1 MRKLVF
7 GLALTLPIA
16 VATHA
21 SAMPGVSHNPLMQD
35 ARVIGDLIEVKGGH
49 GWGGGRR
56 PWLGP
61 RPCVRATRLEL
72 RPKGGLAR
80 PRMSARPL
88 EAGPLLSFALHLT
101 EKAPADRP
109 G

>member
-49 GWGGGRR
+49 GWGGGRGWGR
-56 PWLGP
+56 GH
-61 RPCVRATRLEL
+61 A
-72 RPKGGLAR
+72 
-80 PRMSARPL
+80 
-88 EAGPLLSFALHLT
+88 FA
-101 EKAPADRP
+101 PP

>member
-1 MRKLVF
+1 MRKLLF

-16 VATHA
+16 VVTHA

-35 ARVIGDLIEVKGGH
+35 ARVVGDLIEVKGGR
-49 GWGGGRR
+49 GWGGGGVGPR

-61 RPCVRATRLEL
+61 RPCVRTARLEP

-80 PRMSARPL
+80 TRLSSWSLAT
-88 EAGPLLSFALHLT
+88 GPLLS
-101 EKAPADRP
+101 
-109 G
+109 